1 MKQPDFMYHLRKAG
15 RKMTLTAR
23 RIALTVRALSFFGAI
38 LALAT
43 LGTSLYPLY
52 NGAPQDRSTY
62 SIIAIDPDTGYVG
75 AVGASCVPISA
86 ASLASL
92 VPGQGVTAT
101 QAAASSWN
109 QTKVFDLLRQGAT
122 ASEIIRVVTAA
133 DFDSEVGIRQYGA
146 VTLHQ
151 GSVQTAGF
159 TGLENND
166 WAGDRQDSTYAVSV
180 QGNTL
185 ESEAVVS
192 DALAAFSAA
201 DIGSVQ
207 LPDRLMRALEAASA
221 AGGDRR
227 CNSQSGFQQ
236 TAQAAF
242 IMVAKNDQ
250 PPFATPFG
258 KEPSPNDPSLPW
270 LYISFV
276 EAKGGPNP
284 LLELRSRY
292 NAWRTEHLPP
302 CPDCDLEAIPVQS
315 GGAPSP
321 LVKAILN
328 VANRIG
334 LGLVA
339 GLLVGLCC
347 LAGILLV
354 TAVLVT
360 FFRRRKRRHST
371 A

>member
-1 MKQPDFMYHLRKAG
+1 MYHLRKVDSQ
-15 RKMTLTAR
+15 MTLTAR
-23 RIALTVRALSFFGAI
+23 RIALIVKGLSF
-38 LALAT
+38 LAATFALTT
-43 LGTSLYPLY
+43 LGTILYPPY
-52 NGAPQDRSTY
+52 SVAPQDRSTY
-62 SIIAIDPDTGYVG
+62 SIIAMDPDTGDVG
-75 AVGASCVPISA
+75 AAGASCVPISA
-86 ASLASL
+86 ASLAAL
-92 VPGQGVTAT
+92 APGQGVTAT
-101 QAAASSWN
+101 QAAASFWN

-151 GSVQTAGF
+151 GSVQTVGF

-166 WAGDRQDSTYAVSV
+166 WAGDLQDSSHAVSV

-201 DIGSVQ
+201 DIGSVR

-227 CNSQSGFQQ
+227 CNSQSGLQQ

-242 IMVAKNDQ
+242 IMVARPDQ
-250 PPFATPFG
+250 PPFAAPFG

-292 NAWRTEHLPP
+292 NAWRTDHLPP
-302 CPDCDLEAIPVQS
+302 CPDCDLEAIPVPS

-321 LVKAILN
+321 LVKTILN
-328 VANRIG
+328 ASNRIG

-339 GLLVGLCC
+339 GICC

-354 TAVLVT
+354 IAVSITLISM
-360 FFRRRKRRHST
+360 RRRHSS